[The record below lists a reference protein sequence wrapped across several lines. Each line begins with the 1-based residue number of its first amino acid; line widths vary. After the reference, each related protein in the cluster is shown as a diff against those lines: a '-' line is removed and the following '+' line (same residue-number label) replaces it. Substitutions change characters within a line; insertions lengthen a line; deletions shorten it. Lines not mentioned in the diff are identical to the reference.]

1 MRQGKRKIHLT
12 PHFRKRWRERIG
24 EDTEA
29 TMRRVLHAALLEKSA
44 LRHRYHYFTLDVRG
58 RRAVFSVDMTGFY
71 VFVTILQ
78 VGMKVEGVSQ
88 VGSHQSRNS
97 ETRTTA
103 GG

>member
-1 MRQGKRKIHLT
+1 MEAGRRKIHLT

-44 LRHRYHYFTLDVRG
+44 IGHRYHYFTLDVRG

-71 VFVTILQ
+71 CFVTVLQ
-78 VGMKVEGVSQ
+78 VGMRAKGVTNENL
-88 VGSHQSRNS
+88 HSRQNH
-97 ETRTTA
+97 R
-103 GG
+103 